1 MLCRLGE
8 AAFEDVPVKAVEIP
22 SNCQWVYP
30 DAFKDCTALKQVLI
44 LSADTKFTPTAF
56 AGCQGVYVFAP
67 DESGAR
73 YLCTEENGFIYVET
87 FR

>member
-1 MLCRLGE
+1 MG
-8 AAFEDVPVKAVEIP
+8 AAVPYEVKTGPTSYTPLPGVLYPPLRACQDVYI
-22 SNCQWVYP
+22 
-30 DAFKDCTALKQVLI
+30 
-44 LSADTKFTPTAF
+44 
-56 AGCQGVYVFAP
+56 FAP